1 MIRAFFG
8 FLLIA
13 ILSDSLPLFGQTTPP
28 IAFSAKVAAGFSTSQ
43 IHGDQISGFN
53 QFGGT
58 FGAMLDMR
66 RSSKSGMEL
75 GILWTQKGSRR
86 PPDPKN
92 DDYTT
97 WQYRFSYIDIPLIRL
112 WQPNNEAW
120 WFGFGI
126 QPSVLLGKGQADFD
140 GNGLRDVESLGL
152 DLHPVDLGGIAVLG
166 IQISDH
172 WDVQARLAQSLLPIS
187 PRPEQPVAGFNSF
200 MMNLAIQWML
210 AWRF

>member
-1 MIRAFFG
+1 MRFFLG
-8 FLLIA
+8 FILLSVFA
-13 ILSDSLPLFGQTTPP
+13 ASSPLFGQAEQQP
-28 IAFSAKVAAGFSTSQ
+28 IRFSAKVAAGFSTSQ

-58 FGAMLDMR
+58 FGALLDMR
-66 RSSKSGMEL
+66 RSATRGSEL
-75 GILWTQKGSRR
+75 GIIWTQKGSRR

-97 WQYRFSYIDIPLIRL
+97 WQYRFSYIDVPLLRI
-112 WQPNNEAW
+112 WQPNDAGW

-126 QPSVLLGKGQADFD
+126 QPSILLGKGQEDFD
-140 GNGLRDVESLGL
+140 GNGFRDIQSFILK
-152 DLHPVDLGGIAVLG
+152 PIDLGGVGVLG
-166 IQISDH
+166 IHASDH
-172 WDVQARLAQSLLPIS
+172 WDIEVRLAQSLLPIS
-187 PRPEQPVAGFNSF
+187 PRPEQTVQGFNSF